1 MKINV
6 EYFQIQKLTLQTVR
20 KEKVDEKK
28 WVICLVSM
36 FPSWVI
42 VLILSKK
49 VHFLRFC
56 TDLSKKSKSI
66 KAIYISI
73 SERSCYAV

>member
-6 EYFQIQKLTLQTVR
+6 EYFQIQKLTLQPVR

-56 TDLSKKSKSI
+56 TDLSKKYKSI
-66 KAIYISI
+66 KAIYIYI

>member
-1 MKINV
+1 MKINL

-28 WVICLVSM
+28 CVICLVSM

-56 TDLSKKSKSI
+56 ADLSKKSKSI
-66 KAIYISI
+66 KAIYIYI